1 MDHKI
6 CFINSCKAWG
16 GGEKWHFDT
25 AKRLHDEGFDVL
37 VITNK
42 KSKLYEKI
50 QPTDILNQQFVIR
63 NLSFLNPLRIY
74 QLYNIIKSFAPGTVI
89 LGLPSDVK
97 TGGIAS
103 KLAGVEKIIYR
114 RGTALPV
121 KRTWL
126 NRWLFKH
133 VVTKIIANSQEIQK
147 LITKKFSKD
156 LNNQKVQLIY
166 NGIEIEKISL
176 NHTKLPLEK
185 SSEDE
190 IIMGNAGRLVEQ
202 KGQKYLV
209 ELASI
214 LKEKKYK
221 FKIYIAGSGKL
232 YRELTAYI
240 KEKNVEEHV
249 FLLDFLNNVPDF
261 IKALD
266 IFLFPSLHEGSAN
279 VLLEAMTLKK
289 PVVGFRISSI
299 PEIIEHNED
308 GLLVPYP
315 NMEAFSDEV
324 IRLMENKSL
333 REKIGTNARNKII
346 EKFNFNNTY
355 MEVRELIS

>member
-1 MDHKI
+1 MNHKI

-16 GGEKWHFDT
+16 GGEKWHFET
-25 AKRLHDEGFDVL
+25 ASRLHEEGYDVL

-42 KSKLYEKI
+42 KSKLYEKLQKTNI
-50 QPTDILNQQFVIR
+50 KNLQFYIK
-63 NLSFLNPLRIY
+63 NLTFLNPFKVLRLMKIIRE
-74 QLYNIIKSFAPGTVI
+74 YNPSTVI

-103 KLAGVEKIIYR
+103 KLAGIRKIIYR

-126 NRWLFKH
+126 NQWLFKK
-133 VVTKIIANSQEIQK
+133 VVTNIIANSHEIQK
-147 LITKKFSKD
+147 LISKNFSRD
-156 LNNQKVQLIY
+156 FDSNKVQLIY
-166 NGIEIEKISL
+166 NGIEIDKISL
-176 NHTKLPLEK
+176 NHTRLDLER

-209 ELASI
+209 DLAVI
-214 LKEKKYK
+214 LKNKKYK

-232 YRELTAYI
+232 HKELQSYI
-240 KEKNVEEHV
+240 QQKGVEKHV
-249 FLLDFLNNVPDF
+249 ILLDFVHNVPDF

-266 IFLFPSLHEGSAN
+266 IFLFPSVHEGSAN

-289 PVVGFRISSI
+289 PVVAFRISSI
-299 PEIIEHNED
+299 PEIVEHEKD
-308 GLLVPYP
+308 GLLAGFK
-315 NMEAFSDEV
+315 NTNSFAEQV
-324 IRLMENKSL
+324 IRLIDNKQFRDKL
-333 REKIGTNARNKII
+333 GENARKKII
-346 EKFNFNNTY
+346 EKFNFDHTY
-355 MEVRELIS
+355 REVLNLIK